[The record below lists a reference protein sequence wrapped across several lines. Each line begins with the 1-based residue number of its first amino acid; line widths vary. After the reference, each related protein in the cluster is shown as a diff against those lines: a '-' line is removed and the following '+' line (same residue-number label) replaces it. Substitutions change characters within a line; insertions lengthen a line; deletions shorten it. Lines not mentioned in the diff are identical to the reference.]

1 MSHTVNQRAYD
12 LWAPAYDLL
21 FASLSARPRARAMT
35 LLALRPG
42 ERLLIPGVGTGLD
55 LRLLPAGLAAIGLD
69 FNPAML
75 AQARRKVNDSRT
87 RLLHGDAQQLPFREA
102 SFDAV
107 LFSLVLSVVPDA
119 VQTFRESWRVL
130 RPGGRAVIFD
140 KFLPEQSQLS
150 RGRRLIGGL
159 IRVLG
164 TDPNRKLSEIVAG
177 VPDVRIVRDEPSL
190 LRGQYRVLLL
200 EKTSCA
206 PSPDRTTA

>member
-1 MSHTVNQRAYD
+1 MSHAVNQRVYD
-12 LWAPAYDLL
+12 WWAPAYDLL
-21 FASLSARPRARAMT
+21 FASLSARPRARAMA

-42 ERLLIPGVGTGLD
+42 ERVLIPGVGTGLD
-55 LRLLPAGLAAIGLD
+55 LRLVPAGLAAIGLD

-75 AQARRKVNDSRT
+75 AQAQRKVRDGHT
-87 RLLHGDAQQLPFREA
+87 RLLHGDAQRLPFREA

-119 VQTFRESWRVL
+119 GETFRESWRVL

-150 RGRRLIGGL
+150 RGRRLIGAL
-159 IRVLG
+159 IRALG
-164 TDPNRKLSEIVAG
+164 TDPNRKLGEIIAG
-177 VPDVRIVRDEPSL
+177 VPDVQIVHDEPSL

-200 EKTSCA
+200 EKASRA
-206 PSPDRTTA
+206 RSPDR